1 MHVETRY
8 FLIFQNILGSTKN
21 FRNQMDF
28 FSSSAKYYFLQKV
41 GTFIETLILTWSSL
55 ASNIFSKKSFCF
67 LINLK
72 FKKVVTSLLAAF
84 ALSKNKISEASRLIV
99 GPSPFSFQCYLSLS
113 VWCILFIYTISI
125 NIICV
130 SQEELDCICVKQITT
145 SFWY

>member
-41 GTFIETLILTWSSL
+41 GTFIETFILTWSSL

-72 FKKVVTSLLAAF
+72 FKKVVTSLLASL
-84 ALSKNKISEASRLIV
+84 ALSKKQNFRCIQAHSWTGSR
-99 GPSPFSFQCYLSLS
+99 FSHNRFGWLLLEI
-113 VWCILFIYTISI
+113 IL
-125 NIICV
+125 
-130 SQEELDCICVKQITT
+130 
-145 SFWY
+145 